1 MSSSQNPAA
10 QLDRRSFLAG
20 TTALGVAAL
29 TSCASSGQSASSA
42 GAAGAASSAGA
53 AGFASVDE
61 WIARAAISYSSDSDF
76 DAAVDRMMESL
87 GDQISVL
94 GFGEALHGGEEHVAL
109 RNRFFQR
116 LVEAH
121 GYSAITLEISDTRAR
136 LVDAYI
142 SGRGPATYEE
152 IQDEGFDYGAGRYV
166 ANRELVE
173 WLKRY
178 NADPAH
184 AVKINFY
191 GTLPSN
197 QGESTASPRRVLEL
211 ALTYL
216 QSVDAA
222 AAARHRE
229 IMEPLLGADADW
241 EGPSAAIQREM
252 LARLLGGANAQS
264 ENPAPDPALAF
275 GISPRAQNLRL
286 AVENLDFELRLRQP
300 ELVAQSN
307 RASFNDALHDVAVAR
322 NLLALHA
329 ALARRESIGTL
340 VSMRDAMAGKHLV
353 YISERET
360 ARGEAMRGRVLVHLH
375 NAHLRR
381 TRTTLPWY
389 EFLPTGAHLDQLFGA
404 RFAVIGGAVGMSE
417 ENFIGAPEA
426 GSLEARLLTRGAD
439 CFLPTWRGRRLPE
452 GALAAL
458 PVRSRS
464 ARPYIT
470 YEPLTPQ
477 WVADLDGIA
486 FLRSATHTRGM
497 PAWPG

>member
-1 MSSSQNPAA
+1 MSSQNPVA
-10 QLDRRSFLAG
+10 QLGGRSFLAAS
-20 TTALGVAAL
+20 TDLGAAAL
-29 TSCASSGQSASSA
+29 TSCASSGQPTSSA
-42 GAAGAASSAGA
+42 APAS
-53 AGFASVDE
+53 FASVDE
-61 WIARAAISYSSDSDF
+61 WIDRESIPFSSDRDFARA
-76 DAAVDRMMESL
+76 VDGMMHAL
-87 GDQISVL
+87 GDQVSVL

-121 GYSAITLEISDTRAR
+121 GYSAITIEITDARAR
-136 LVDAYI
+136 LVNDYI
-142 SGRGPATYEE
+142 AGRGPATYEE
-152 IQDEGFDYGAGRYV
+152 IQDSGFSYGAGLYA

-173 WLKRY
+173 WMKRY
-178 NADPAH
+178 NSDPAH
-184 AVKINFY
+184 TAKLSFY
-191 GTLPSN
+191 GTLPSE
-197 QGESTASPRRVLEL
+197 QGETTESPRRALESV
-211 ALTYL
+211 LTYL
-216 QSVDAA
+216 QSVDPA
-222 AAARHRE
+222 AAARHRA
-229 IMEPLLGADADW
+229 IIDPLLGANADW
-241 EGPSAAIQREM
+241 EGPAAAIQAELM
-252 LARLLGGANAQS
+252 ARLMSGANAQS
-264 ENPAPDPALAF
+264 EHPAPDATHTF

-286 AVENLDFELRLRQP
+286 AVEDLHFELRLRQP

-307 RASFNDALHDVAVAR
+307 RGSFDDALHDVAVAR

-329 ALARRESIGTL
+329 ALARRESLGTL
-340 VSMRDAMAGKHLV
+340 VSMRDAMVGEHMV
-353 YISERET
+353 YIAERE
-360 ARGEAMRGRVLVHLH
+360 GHGKVLVHLH

-404 RFAVIGGAVGMSE
+404 RFAVIGGAVGTSE

-426 GSLEARLLTRGAD
+426 GSLEAQLLTRGAD
-439 CFLPTWRGRRLPE
+439 CFLPTWRGRGLPE

-458 PVRSRS
+458 PVRSRG

-486 FLRSATHTRGM
+486 FLCSATHTRGM